1 MMLYISKIYFKN
13 DVNSLVFNDLSNI
26 QGESHMRI
34 KKAFLVVALV
44 LVIGLTACSAK
55 PAPGTKTFTITE
67 LAQYDGLN
75 GHKAYVAVD
84 GKVYDVT
91 NSSAWSGGKHQGM
104 VAGVDLS
111 TSIGSAPHGKS
122 VLSSLTVVGTL
133 TN

>member
-1 MMLYISKIYFKN
+1 MK
-13 DVNSLVFNDLSNI
+13 
-26 QGESHMRI
+26 I
-34 KKAFLVVALV
+34 KKVFLVVALV

-91 NSSAWSGGKHQGM
+91 NSPVWTGGKHQGM

-111 TSIGSAPHGKS
+111 AYMSASPHGKS
-122 VLSSLTVVGTL
+122 VLSSLTIVGTL